1 MTRLTA
7 GTPKISPTNKTTLK
21 LKKSR
26 AEIQKERAKINRH
39 QNAVLNLR
47 AMHNYQMKLHAFH
60 CKYDKDKNTDLPE
73 EMRSPCSA
81 SKESRKLKFH
91 SVYAERFEDPRLSS
105 RSRRTRLKSSTAECQ
120 ILDDLENSATIV
132 EFASAMAYKNKKLVN
147 NRYQDSVFENK
158 AVNQVD
164 YLNQSQDSSLLG
176 LGPGLCGFSV
186 KNIAR
191 EKLEEFAENY
201 DIDTFDRDPRD
212 IVDSLKQ
219 VQSLQRFKF
228 QNVNL
233 NFGTTKGGEISH
245 NYLNQTDFDFSDSNY
260 NCNLGSY
267 NSMSRDNQNPSK
279 RLSVA
284 ELATIRILKKH
295 MHTTKSSLKIVILGC
310 QCIINTTQMIIGGIV
325 IVIWEGFV

>member
-1 MTRLTA
+1 
-7 GTPKISPTNKTTLK
+7 
-21 LKKSR
+21 
-26 AEIQKERAKINRH
+26 
-39 QNAVLNLR
+39 
-47 AMHNYQMKLHAFH
+47 MKLHAFH
-60 CKYDKDKNTDLPE
+60 CKYDKDTNLPE

-91 SVYAERFEDPRLSS
+91 SVYAERFDPSLSK
-105 RSRRTRLKSSTAECQ
+105 RTRLKSSTGEYQ
-120 ILDDLENSATIV
+120 ILDDLENSAAIV
-132 EFASAMAYKNKKLVN
+132 EFASAIAYKNRKLVN
-147 NRYQDSVFENK
+147 ANDRYQDSVFENK
-158 AVNQVD
+158 VVD
-164 YLNQSQDSSLLG
+164 HLNQSQDSSILG

-219 VQSLQRFKF
+219 IQSLQKF
-228 QNVNL
+228 QNQ

-245 NYLNQTDFDFSDSNY
+245 NYLNQIDFSDSAY
-260 NCNLGSY
+260 NLGSY
-267 NSMSRDNQNPSK
+267 NSMNANGDNHPNK

-325 IVIWEGFV
+325 IVIWDGFVRYSHFNLLDKYSFTLFATLRFSHTQLYVN